1 MTSKFAKNQ
10 YFRLRLSIPK
20 TQGTFLDKV
29 TPYIDG
35 ITDEA
40 VVHLC
45 DVQKIVENTFKD
57 GSRKMVQMINR
68 YK

>member
-10 YFRLRLSIPK
+10 YSRLQLSIPK

-29 TPYIDG
+29 TPDIDG

-40 VVHLC
+40 VVHQC

-57 GSRKMVQMINR
+57 DSK
-68 YK
+68 

>member
-1 MTSKFAKNQ
+1 MTSKFAKNH
-10 YFRLRLSIPK
+10 YFRLQLSIPK

-29 TPYIDG
+29 TPDVDG

-40 VVHLC
+40 VVHQC

-57 GSRKMVQMINR
+57 DSK
-68 YK
+68 